1 MDKVLKVDMHVK
13 ESNDKIKMSVKEL
26 NDKIKMS
33 LSDPFY
39 KVVEKD
45 YEKLINLP
53 SINGVTLIGNR
64 TIEDFGIV
72 ITSVLEWQEF

>member
-64 TIEDFGIV
+64 TIEDLGIV
-72 ITSVLEWQEF
+72 ITSVLEW

>member
-1 MDKVLKVDMHVK
+1 MDKVLKVDMR
-13 ESNDKIKMSVKEL
+13 VKEL
-26 NDKIKMS
+26 NDKIGMNVKELNDKVQMS
-33 LSDPFY
+33 VSNPFY

-64 TIEDFGIV
+64 TIEDLGIV

>member
-1 MDKVLKVDMHVK
+1 MDKVLKVNMRVK
-13 ESNDKIKMSVKEL
+13 EPNDKVDMRVKEL
-26 NDKIKMS
+26 NDKVKMS
-33 LSDPFY
+33 VSDPFY

-64 TIEDFGIV
+64 TIEDLGIV
-72 ITSVLEWQEF
+72 ITGLLEWQEF